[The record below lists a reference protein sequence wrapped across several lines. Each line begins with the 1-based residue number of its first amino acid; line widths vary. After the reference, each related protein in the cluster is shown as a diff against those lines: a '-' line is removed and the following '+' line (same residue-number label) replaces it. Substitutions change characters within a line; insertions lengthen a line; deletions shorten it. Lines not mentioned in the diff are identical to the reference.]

1 MILDQMYQNV
11 LNFDFE
17 SLVLKVEKDSE
28 LRDIKLIEAKSKFDI
43 VGEISKR
50 EKKEVIGLSAQEKA
64 ILKSIGLNIKD
75 AQTLIKQARQ

>member
-11 LNFDFE
+11 LSFDFE

-28 LRDIKLIEAKSKFDI
+28 LRDIKLIESKSKFDI
-43 VGEISKR
+43 VGEINKR